1 MGKDCYYNK
10 SKEIVR
16 FRNIPAK
23 LPYDFNQSN
32 YMTVE
37 SRQFFSRNPQF
48 LMHMIANSMN
58 IKLPDVFVIQGE
70 PCYIAFSI
78 ACFGVPFLR
87 YLACVFFIQYRIKD
101 GLLRESWRKLLIIAL
116 LYQIQFGCTDG
127 SKKNHLVHLL
137 RFLIEI
143 VKRLAI
149 FVKIAS
155 LFCEKAL
162 K

>member
-16 FRNIPAK
+16 FRNITAK

-78 ACFGVPFLR
+78 ACFGVPFLC

-116 LYQIQFGCTDG
+116 LY
-127 SKKNHLVHLL
+127 
-137 RFLIEI
+137 
-143 VKRLAI
+143 
-149 FVKIAS
+149 
-155 LFCEKAL
+155 
-162 K
+162 